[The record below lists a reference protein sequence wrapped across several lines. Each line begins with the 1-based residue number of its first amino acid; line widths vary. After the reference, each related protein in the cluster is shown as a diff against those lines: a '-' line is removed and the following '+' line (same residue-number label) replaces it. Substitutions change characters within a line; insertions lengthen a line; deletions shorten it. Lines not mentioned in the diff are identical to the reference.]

1 MLFKLPPGSLES
13 LLTMCAEM
21 YFICFRGE
29 PSSLSDLRLHSQL
42 YWWPSRESGTTQ
54 SALLMTSQGV
64 RDHTTSSAEDQPGSQ
79 GPHDQLCWWPARES
93 RTTQPTLLMTSPG
106 LRDHTTSSAEDQ
118 PGSQWSHSQ
127 LCWGPSRESG
137 TTQPTLLMTSL
148 ESGTTQPALLRT
160 SPGVRDHT
168 ANSADDQPGSQ
179 GPHSQLYWGP
189 DWESGTTQPALLWTS
204 PGVRDHTANSAE
216 EQPGSHGPHGL
227 LCWKTAWESRTTAP
241 VCDQP
246 IEEWRSYSGKNWL
259 IRQGVLIRDS

>member
-189 DWESGTTQPALLWTS
+189 DAESGTTQPALLWTS